1 MIETSENKLIERKR
15 HKDNSNLKLYWSST
29 YRDKPLMPRHL
40 PYIEEYLESLHG
52 VIEDQVKR
60 FPRTTAIRFELKYP
74 TGYEGDVSNK
84 RIGQFIK
91 RAKYRLHKAFLN
103 STATRV
109 YKTEFNYFWVREQD
123 GSESPH
129 YHFLLLLNK
138 DAYNGLGRYDSR
150 HNLYGMLRES
160 WAGALG
166 LSWDE
171 SVGLVSASAYKG
183 IPDSTPY
190 NYVNMNNPFVNEE
203 LESLFYRASYLCKS
217 STKTYQ
223 GRERS
228 FGCSQVDNF

>member
-1 MIETSENKLIERKR
+1 MIETSENKDLERKR
-15 HKDNSNLKLYWSST
+15 HRDNPNLKLYWNST

-40 PYIEEYLESLHG
+40 PYIEEYLERLHG

-74 TGYEGDVSNK
+74 IGYQGNVSNQQ
-84 RIGQFIK
+84 ITQFIK
-91 RAKYRLHKAFLN
+91 GAKYRLDKAFLN

-123 GSESPH
+123 DSEFPH

-171 SVGLVSASAYKG
+171 SGGLVSASAYKKV
-183 IPDSTPY
+183 PESTPY
-190 NYVNMNNPFVNEE
+190 HYVNINNPFVNEE

-217 STKTYQ
+217 GTKLYKD
-223 GRERS
+223 RERS
-228 FGCSQVDNF
+228 FGSSQVDNY